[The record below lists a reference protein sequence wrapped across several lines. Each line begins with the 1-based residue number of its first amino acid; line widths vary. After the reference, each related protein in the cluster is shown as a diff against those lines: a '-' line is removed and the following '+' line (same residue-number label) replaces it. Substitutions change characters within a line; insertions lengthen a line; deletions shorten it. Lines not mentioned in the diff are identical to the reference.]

1 MSDQELLLR
10 ELAADGKPFALL
22 HRPGATGAGTLELFR
37 GPVTEAENL
46 AELAA
51 EPPEP
56 AGAGPETLVLV
67 PFRQVAERGY
77 ACQDDHAPLLVMR
90 IRAAERLSRTAF
102 LAAVPDREVSF
113 AEAGFDLADDE
124 YARIV
129 AKVLDEEIGSGAGAN
144 FVIKRSFSARVRNC
158 SVSTELT
165 LFRRLLLGE
174 DGAHWTFLV
183 HTGARTFIGASPE
196 RHVGLSAGVATMN
209 PISGTLR
216 FGPDGPSV
224 EQTLGFLGDR
234 KEVEE
239 LYMVVDEELK
249 MMAGICDEGVEID
262 GPYLRQMRHLA
273 HTEYFVRGRTG
284 RPPHEILRQTL
295 LAPTVTG
302 SPVESACQVLK
313 RHEPAGRGYYSG
325 VAALIGRDGEGRP
338 EMDSAI
344 LIRTAE
350 LATDGSLSFG
360 VGATLVRHSDP
371 DSEVAETHAKA
382 AGLLGALRGDRRKTE
397 SAPAPNLSD
406 DPEIRRGLAAR
417 NTGLAQFWL
426 RDRADI
432 DWQAPELTGLRALVV
447 DNEDTFT
454 AMLAHQLRALGLVV
468 SVAPWRDLPSHRD
481 FDVVVP
487 GPGPGDPNDTGQAKI
502 AELGR
507 LIGQLLA
514 DRRAFV
520 AVCLSHQVLSRLL
533 GLDVVRRPEPNQGVR
548 HRIDLFGENVEVGF
562 YNTFAARSDSESLLS
577 PYGSEPVRLSRDE
590 TTGEVHALS
599 GPGFTSVQFH
609 PESLLTEHGPHL
621 LRNLVT
627 TALWPGVRTAGR
639 VPSVPTAKD

>member
-1 MSDQELLLR
+1 MSDQETLLR
-10 ELAADGKPFALL
+10 ELTADGEPFALL
-22 HRPGATGAGTLELFR
+22 HRPGATGTGTLELFR
-37 GPVTEAENL
+37 GPVAEMTSLSDL
-46 AELAA
+46 AEDS
-51 EPPEP
+51 PGRPRPGP
-56 AGAGPETLVLV
+56 ATLVLV

-77 ACQDDHAPLLVMR
+77 ACQDDHAPLLAMR
-90 IRAAERLSRTAF
+90 IRTATSLSRSDF
-102 LAAVPDREVSF
+102 LAEVPDSEVRF
-113 AEAGFDLADDE
+113 DAAGFDLADDE

-129 AKVLDEEIGSGAGAN
+129 AKVLAEEIGSGAGAN
-144 FVIKRSFSARVRNC
+144 FVIKRSFSARVRNY
-158 SVSTELT
+158 SVATELA

-183 HTGARTFIGASPE
+183 HTGGRTFVGASPE
-196 RHVGLSAGVATMN
+196 RHVGLTAGVATMN

-216 FGPDGPSV
+216 YGANGPSV
-224 EQTLGFLGDR
+224 EQALSFLADR

-249 MMAGICDEGVEID
+249 MMAGICDDGVEID
-262 GPYLRQMRHLA
+262 GPCLRQMRHLA
-273 HTEYFVRGRTG
+273 HTEYFVRGRTA

-325 VAALIGRDGEGRP
+325 VAALIGHDAEGRP

-350 LATDGSLSFG
+350 LTPDGSLTFG

-371 DSEVAETHAKA
+371 DGEVAETHAKA
-382 AGLLGALRGDRRKTE
+382 AGLLAALRGEQRASVGAAGPD
-397 SAPAPNLSD
+397 LSR
-406 DPEIRRGLAAR
+406 DPGIRRGLASR
-417 NTGLAQFWL
+417 NTGLARFWL
-426 RDRADI
+426 RDRTGV

-468 SVAPWRDLPSHRD
+468 SVASWRALPSHRD

-487 GPGPGDPNDTGQAKI
+487 GPGPGDPNDTGQTKI
-502 AELGR
+502 SELGA
-507 LIGQLLA
+507 LLGQLLA

-533 GLDVVRRPEPNQGVR
+533 GLEVIRRSEPNQGVR
-548 HRIDLFGENVEVGF
+548 HRIDLFGESVDVGF

-577 PYGSEPVRLSRDE
+577 PYSPEPVRLSRDE
-590 TTGEVHALS
+590 STGEVHALS
-599 GPGFTSVQFH
+599 GSGFTSVQFH

-621 LRNLVT
+621 LRNLVS
-627 TALWPGVRTAGR
+627 TALWPGVRTVGR
-639 VPSVPTAKD
+639 LRSVPTAKD